1 MWEAYRRVKA
11 RLSRRAAPR
20 PAPRPVG
27 VGVLLL
33 LLLLHRYSWAELLRR
48 VFAIDVLTCPS
59 CGSRRR
65 LIALITDPPVLRKIL
80 RHLGLPAE
88 PPALAPPR
96 SPPQMAFGY

>member
-1 MWEAYRRVKA
+1 MRTVRERIQRLLRRRGLLLA
-11 RLSRRAAPR
+11 AGEEHDSAEPEQLEPQGLFSAWPTRAA
-20 PAPRPVG
+20 AQ
-27 VGVLLL
+27 
-33 LLLLHRYSWAELLRR
+33 SLLRR

-88 PPALAPPR
+88 PPALP
-96 SPPQMAFGY
+96 